1 MAKRKSTLTDED
13 GLVKPNRGGSDADLD
28 ITPMIDVTFLLL
40 IFFMVTS
47 TMQESPTVDVPP
59 ARSGVG
65 ADTTESVIV
74 YIKSPGGGD
83 KPVIEIDGHTGK
95 EASLDDVRK
104 AVQEGLNA
112 KKPKTNAIVM
122 ADREVPHGFV
132 VEVEKAVAEIEG
144 VTLSIGVR
152 DVTGKK

>member
-1 MAKRKSTLTDED
+1 MLSEDE
-13 GLVKPNRGGSDADLD
+13 GLGKPNRGGSDADLD

-65 ADTTESVIV
+65 SDTTESVTIYV
-74 YIKSPGGGD
+74 KSAGGGD
-83 KPVIEIDGHTGK
+83 KPTIEIDGKQAT
-95 EASLDDVRK
+95 LDDVRK
-104 AVQEGLNA
+104 AVQAAMQAET
-112 KKPKTNAIVM
+112 PKTNAIVM

-132 VEVEKAVAEIEG
+132 VEVEKAIAETEG
-144 VTLSIGVR
+144 MTLSIGVR
-152 DVTGKK
+152 DVSAKK